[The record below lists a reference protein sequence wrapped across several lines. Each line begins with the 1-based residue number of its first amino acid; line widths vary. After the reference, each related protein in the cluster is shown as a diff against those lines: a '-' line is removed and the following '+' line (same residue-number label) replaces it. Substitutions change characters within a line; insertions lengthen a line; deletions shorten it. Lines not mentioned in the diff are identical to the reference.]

1 MGYHSDGVTQKESFS
16 PNDSVTKAEVATIL
30 SRMLRGEK
38 YQGSEQWR
46 YHSHLLAL
54 QKAEIISIGVN
65 PYEQEQRSAVFE
77 ILRKITL

>member
-1 MGYHSDGVTQKESFS
+1 MGYYSDGATQQETFS
-16 PNDSVTKAEVATIL
+16 PNNPVSRAEVATIL

-54 QKAEIISIGVN
+54 QKADYLPFN
-65 PYEQEQRSAVFE
+65 LDPMQ
-77 ILRKITL
+77 LITRLEAYTLLSLLP